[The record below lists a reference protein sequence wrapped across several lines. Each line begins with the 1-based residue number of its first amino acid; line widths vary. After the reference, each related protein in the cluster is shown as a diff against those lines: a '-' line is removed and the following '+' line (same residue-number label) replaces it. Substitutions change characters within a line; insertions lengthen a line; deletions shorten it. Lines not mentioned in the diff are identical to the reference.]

1 MGSIGVEDKILIDLL
16 LLSGWVLSMLKIPR
30 LMISFISQVQ
40 NDHMMDVSRPKSYRT
55 RKHVNKMIGGS
66 YEEQFATMYN

>member
-1 MGSIGVEDKILIDLL
+1 
-16 LLSGWVLSMLKIPR
+16 MLKIPR